1 MIALVVG
8 SSGIVGHAV
17 VETLAADPAT
27 WRVRALRRT
36 GVPGTTTIGAD
47 LQDGATTAEAL
58 RAAGDTTHVFYAALT
73 PRDDLAEEERIN
85 VAMLRHVL
93 DGLRAVGAPLQ
104 RVVLFQGAKVYGVHL
119 GTAHAPFY
127 EDAPRHLGPNFY
139 YGQEDLLRRR
149 AERDGFTWAILRPDV
164 VVGSTAGNPM
174 NIAMVI
180 GVFGAL
186 SKARGLPLRFPGS
199 WVTYREVLAQTTD
212 AGWLARASLWAAQ
225 ATGASNQAF
234 NVVGEPFRWERIWHR
249 VTDELGMDLAP
260 PQPMSLARHM
270 PAHAAAWAELAAR
283 HGLQPLPFERIV
295 SWKFGDFIF
304 NTEFDVVS
312 DMGKIRRAGF
322 VEPADTEESF
332 AARLRQLRERKFL
345 P

>member
-17 VETLAADPAT
+17 VEALAADPVG

-36 GVPGTTTIGAD
+36 TVPGVMTIEAD
-47 LQDGATTAEAL
+47 LHDGAATAEAL
-58 RAAGDTTHVFYAALT
+58 RAAGDTTHVFYAALA
-73 PRDDLAEEERIN
+73 PRDDLAEEEQIN

-93 DGLRAVGAPLQ
+93 DGLRAARAPLE

-119 GTAHAPFY
+119 GSARAPFY
-127 EDAPRHLGPNFY
+127 EEDPRHLGPNFY
-139 YGQEDLLRRR
+139 YGQEDLLRQR

-164 VVGSTAGNPM
+164 VVGGTAGNPM
-174 NIAMVI
+174 NIAMVM

-186 SKARGLPLRFPGS
+186 SRARGLPLRFPGS

-212 AGWLARASLWAAQ
+212 AGWLARASLWAAV
-225 ATGASNQAF
+225 AMTASNQAF
-234 NVVGEPFRWERIWHR
+234 NLVGEPFRWERIWHR
-249 VTDELGMDLAP
+249 VAAELEMDLAP
-260 PQPMSLARHM
+260 PQPLSLARHM
-270 PAHAAAWAELAAR
+270 PAHAAAWAELATR
-283 HGLQPLPFERIV
+283 HRLQSLPFERIV

-304 NTEFDVVS
+304 NADFDVVS
-312 DMGKIRRAGF
+312 DMGRIRRAGF
-322 VEPADTEESF
+322 VEPADTEGSF
-332 AARLRQLRERKFL
+332 AARLRQLRESKFL